1 LSAKLRLG
9 RNKESII
16 IIIILA
22 KTIVFTIGIW

>member
-16 IIIILA
+16 ILA